1 MDIKPETADDSRGV
15 GEPLMEPG
23 QFGDGLMVRGN
34 HRILAGKPED
44 VFGMKSLEEN
54 MLMRPQIFFWKGEIP
69 YFGFLGSLAEQPH
82 IVFILGEFH
91 AESKPLIHPEAVPA
105 DVKIITLQKHFEE
118 HREMASVLLR
128 IEHLYQP
135 RDKMG
140 SPQNIQ
146 LGESYTKVIGT
157 KIVGKF
163 IFYFRSFNQWLYGA

>member
-1 MDIKPETADDSRGV
+1 MEIKPLIADDSRGV

-34 HRILAGKPED
+34 HRIIAGKPED

-54 MLMRPQIFFWKGEIP
+54 MLMRPQIFFWKGEMP
-69 YFGFLGSLAEQPH
+69 FFGFLGSLAEQPL

-118 HREMASVLLR
+118 HRQMASVLLR

-146 LGESYTKVIGT
+146 LGESYKNHFKTYFLF
-157 KIVGKF
+157 KI
-163 IFYFRSFNQWLYGA
+163 I

>member
-1 MDIKPETADDSRGV
+1 MHIKPETADDGRGV

-34 HRILAGKPED
+34 HRIIAGKPED

-54 MLMRPQIFFWKGEIP
+54 MLMRPQIFFWKGEMP
-69 YFGFLGSLAEQPH
+69 YFGFLGSLAEQLL

-118 HREMASVLLR
+118 HRQMASVLLR

-146 LGESYTKVIGT
+146 LGESYKNHFKTYFLF
-157 KIVGKF
+157 KI
-163 IFYFRSFNQWLYGA
+163 I